1 MQSVASMYMN
11 NSGLYNK
18 WCHWKTFCQLDNS
31 RNFIKNFFLYLRQD
45 HLLPLIKYK
54 EIEVWLHQ
62 HCFKKYE
69 NVEAINYNHS
79 SKLTL

>member
-1 MQSVASMYMN
+1 MAYTTNDAIEKHFANLITPEIS
-11 NSGLYNK
+11 LK
-18 WCHWKTFCQLDNS
+18 F
-31 RNFIKNFFLYLRQD
+31 LRQD
-45 HLLPLIKYK
+45 NLLPLINYK

-62 HCFKKYE
+62 HCFKKSE